1 MDYKE
6 TKETKT
12 QNNNNRC
19 KMMTETQINYKETQ
33 INDIEM
39 HKGDKHIP
47 MDYKDT
53 KKVTTKRHKTNA
65 KECKTA
71 LGANN
76 HKITIKLQDRLAE
89 QLQTE

>member
-53 KKVTTKRHKTNA
+53 KK
-65 KECKTA
+65 
-71 LGANN
+71 
-76 HKITIKLQDRLAE
+76 
-89 QLQTE
+89 